1 MPARST
7 PARTRRSQPPFSL
20 IASYHTTKVFVPRIE
35 NPAIKEEQGVKGIFK
50 KPESES
56 GAAIIEFAL
65 GVPFLLIFAMAAMEF
80 GQISAASTAVDN
92 AAHAA
97 ARELAVNPSGDA
109 SSAKEAAVNAASSFF
124 AENMK
129 IETDVSDAER
139 EAYTHR
145 IPDSNGSSYTD
156 RESNVSTRKCTAT
169 VSVTIQPQTV
179 LGDAIYAAGGFGGGM
194 TIESNAVELKDAT
207 VEGGASSW

>member
-1 MPARST
+1 M
-7 PARTRRSQPPFSL
+7 
-20 IASYHTTKVFVPRIE
+20 
-35 NPAIKEEQGVKGIFK
+35 KGIFK

-80 GQISAASTAVDN
+80 GQISAATTAVDN

-97 ARELAVNPSGDA
+97 ARELAVNPNGDA

-129 IETDVSDAER
+129 IETDGLGCR
-139 EAYTHR
+139 EGKRTR
-145 IPDSNGSSYTD
+145 TGFPIQTD
-156 RESNVSTRKCTAT
+156 RP
-169 VSVTIQPQTV
+169 IQTGSRMSPP
-179 LGDAIYAAGGFGGGM
+179 G
-194 TIESNAVELKDAT
+194 NAPRPYP
-207 VEGGASSW
+207 

>member
-1 MPARST
+1 M
-7 PARTRRSQPPFSL
+7 
-20 IASYHTTKVFVPRIE
+20 
-35 NPAIKEEQGVKGIFK
+35 KGIFK

-80 GQISAASTAVDN
+80 GQISAATSAVDN

-97 ARELAVNPSGDA
+97 ARELAVNPGGDA
-109 SSAKEAAVNAASSFF
+109 SSVFT
-124 AENMK
+124 ENMK

-139 EAYTHR
+139 ETYTHR

>member
-1 MPARST
+1 
-7 PARTRRSQPPFSL
+7 
-20 IASYHTTKVFVPRIE
+20 
-35 NPAIKEEQGVKGIFK
+35 
-50 KPESES
+50 
-56 GAAIIEFAL
+56 
-65 GVPFLLIFAMAAMEF
+65 
-80 GQISAASTAVDN
+80 
-92 AAHAA
+92 
-97 ARELAVNPSGDA
+97 
-109 SSAKEAAVNAASSFF
+109 
-124 AENMK
+124 MK

>member
-1 MPARST
+1 M
-7 PARTRRSQPPFSL
+7 
-20 IASYHTTKVFVPRIE
+20 
-35 NPAIKEEQGVKGIFK
+35 KGIFK

-80 GQISAASTAVDN
+80 GQISAATSAVDN

-109 SSAKEAAVNAASSFF
+109 SSAKEAAVNAASSVF

-139 EAYTHR
+139 ETYTHR

-179 LGDAIYAAGGFGGGM
+179 LGDAIYAAGGFGDGM
-194 TIESNAVELKDAT
+194 KIESNAVEVKDAT

>member
-1 MPARST
+1 M
-7 PARTRRSQPPFSL
+7 
-20 IASYHTTKVFVPRIE
+20 
-35 NPAIKEEQGVKGIFK
+35 KGIFK

-80 GQISAASTAVDN
+80 GQISAATTAVDN

-156 RESNVSTRKCTAT
+156 RESNVS
-169 VSVTIQPQTV
+169 VTIQPQTV

>member
-1 MPARST
+1 M
-7 PARTRRSQPPFSL
+7 
-20 IASYHTTKVFVPRIE
+20 
-35 NPAIKEEQGVKGIFK
+35 KGIFK

-80 GQISAASTAVDN
+80 GQISAATTAVDN

-145 IPDSNGSSYTD
+145 ISDSNGSSYTD

>member
-1 MPARST
+1 
-7 PARTRRSQPPFSL
+7 
-20 IASYHTTKVFVPRIE
+20 
-35 NPAIKEEQGVKGIFK
+35 
-50 KPESES
+50 
-56 GAAIIEFAL
+56 
-65 GVPFLLIFAMAAMEF
+65 
-80 GQISAASTAVDN
+80 
-92 AAHAA
+92 
-97 ARELAVNPSGDA
+97 
-109 SSAKEAAVNAASSFF
+109 
-124 AENMK
+124 MK

-179 LGDAIYAAGGFGGGM
+179 LGDAIYAAGGFGGGHDR
-194 TIESNAVELKDAT
+194 SNPNAVELKDAT

>member
-1 MPARST
+1 M
-7 PARTRRSQPPFSL
+7 
-20 IASYHTTKVFVPRIE
+20 
-35 NPAIKEEQGVKGIFK
+35 KGIFK

-80 GQISAASTAVDN
+80 GQISAA
-92 AAHAA
+92 
-97 ARELAVNPSGDA
+97 
-109 SSAKEAAVNAASSFF
+109 KEAAVNAASSFF

-129 IETDVSDAER
+129 IKTDVSDAER

>member
-1 MPARST
+1 MS
-7 PARTRRSQPPFSL
+7 
-20 IASYHTTKVFVPRIE
+20 
-35 NPAIKEEQGVKGIFK
+35 
-50 KPESES
+50 
-56 GAAIIEFAL
+56 
-65 GVPFLLIFAMAAMEF
+65 MAAMEF
-80 GQISAASTAVDN
+80 GQISAATTAVDN

>member
-1 MPARST
+1 M
-7 PARTRRSQPPFSL
+7 
-20 IASYHTTKVFVPRIE
+20 
-35 NPAIKEEQGVKGIFK
+35 KGIFK

-80 GQISAASTAVDN
+80 GQISAATSAVDN
-92 AAHAA
+92 AA
-97 ARELAVNPSGDA
+97 
-109 SSAKEAAVNAASSFF
+109 SSVFS
-124 AENMK
+124 ENMK

-139 EAYTHR
+139 ETYTHR

-179 LGDAIYAAGGFGGGM
+179 LGDAIYAAGGFGDGM
-194 TIESNAVELKDAT
+194 KIESNAVEVKDAT

>member
-1 MPARST
+1 M
-7 PARTRRSQPPFSL
+7 
-20 IASYHTTKVFVPRIE
+20 
-35 NPAIKEEQGVKGIFK
+35 KGIFK

-80 GQISAASTAVDN
+80 GQISAATSAVDN

-109 SSAKEAAVNAASSFF
+109 SSVF

-129 IETDVSDAER
+129 IETDVSNAER
-139 EAYTHR
+139 ETYTHR

-169 VSVTIQPQTV
+169 VSVTIRPQTV
-179 LGDAIYAAGGFGGGM
+179 LGDAIYAAGGFGDGM
-194 TIESNAVELKDAT
+194 KIESNAVEIKDAT

>member
-1 MPARST
+1 M
-7 PARTRRSQPPFSL
+7 
-20 IASYHTTKVFVPRIE
+20 
-35 NPAIKEEQGVKGIFK
+35 KGIFK

-80 GQISAASTAVDN
+80 GQISAATTAVDN

-97 ARELAVNPSGDA
+97 AVNPSGDA
-109 SSAKEAAVNAASSFF
+109 SSAKEAAVKAASSFF

>member
-1 MPARST
+1 M
-7 PARTRRSQPPFSL
+7 
-20 IASYHTTKVFVPRIE
+20 
-35 NPAIKEEQGVKGIFK
+35 KGIFK

-80 GQISAASTAVDN
+80 GQISAATTAVDN

-109 SSAKEAAVNAASSFF
+109 ASSFF
-124 AENMK
+124 TENMK

-169 VSVTIQPQTV
+169 VSLTIQPQTV